1 MKTATKQRILT
12 EHYLEYFNRAVA
24 ILEDEQDAKDAVQEA
39 VVQTLVRVG
48 VRNPHAYCH
57 RATVNQCISTLRR
70 RKHMVRYEEI
80 MTLTRY
86 DEENIV
92 KMVEEG
98 KEALKPLER
107 TALEYYHEDGQ
118 SLRKVAAIMGVSMS
132 TVRRLLAHGEKVMR
146 EKLIEI

>member
-1 MKTATKQRILT
+1 M
-12 EHYLEYFNRAVA
+12 
-24 ILEDEQDAKDAVQEA
+24 
-39 VVQTLVRVG
+39 QTLVRVG
-48 VRNPHAYCH
+48 VKNPHAYCL
-57 RATVNQCISTLRR
+57 RATVNHCISVLRR
-70 RKHMVRYEEI
+70 RKRMVRYDEI
-80 MTLTRY
+80 KTLTRY

>member
-48 VRNPHAYCH
+48 VKNPHAYCL
-57 RATVNQCISTLRR
+57 RATVNQCITILRR
-70 RKHMVRYEEI
+70 RKKMVRYEEV
-80 MTLTRY
+80 MTLTRF
-86 DEENIV
+86 DEERIV
-92 KMVEEG
+92 KMVQEG
-98 KEALKPLER
+98 KEALKPVER
-107 TALEYYHEDGQ
+107 TAMEFYHEDGH
-118 SLRKVAAIMGVSMS
+118 SLRKVAAIMGVSVT
-132 TVRRLLAHGEKVMR
+132 TVRRLLAHGEQKMR